1 MPDDGSTNMPIAF
14 ASTMPAYPKRTYPP
28 LFPPGLS
35 EVQLQDLGQL
45 FVGPA
50 FDTPLR
56 RRMTVQLRMFI
67 GELER
72 LGVHGELW
80 IDGSFATKKREP
92 GDIDLA
98 LSIPRVI
105 VSAMS
110 DESLERLRFLSD
122 EENRAYVRSRWQVDL
137 YVFESSNVA
146 RRAYFLEQFSRN
158 PDSANRKGFPFVKL

>member
-1 MPDDGSTNMPIAF
+1 
-14 ASTMPAYPKRTYPP
+14 MPAHPKPTYPP

-35 EVQLQDLGQL
+35 EIKSEDLGQL

-67 GELER
+67 AELER

-80 IDGSFATKKREP
+80 IDGSFATKKPEP

-105 VSAMS
+105 VSSIS
-110 DESLERLRFLSD
+110 DENLLRLRFLSD
-122 EENRAYVRSRWQVDL
+122 EKNRAYVRSKWQADL
-137 YVFESSNVA
+137 YLFESSNVA
-146 RRAYFLEQFSRN
+146 RRAYFLDLFSRN
-158 PDSANRKGFPFVKL
+158 PDRASQKGIPFIKL